1 MATVDPN
8 LVNLLLVENPMPT
21 AVAVSAIGPI
31 EVVCVHT
38 NRPVTNTQFDGWTAQ
53 HAALA
58 LVGPSR

>member
-8 LVNLLLVENPMPT
+8 LANLGGITMPT

-31 EVVCVHT
+31 EVVWVHT

-58 LVGPSR
+58 LVWPSR

>member
-1 MATVDPN
+1 
-8 LVNLLLVENPMPT
+8 MPT

-38 NRPVTNTQFDGWTAQ
+38 NRPVTNTQFDGWSAQ

-58 LVGPSR
+58 LVWPSR